1 MLKQEEKKL
10 RKKLIKLHEECL
22 VGDIGFDSYF
32 YLGDFNLGENRFAMW
47 FHHDEYKK
55 LKQHILYITIL
66 FEAKLP
72 FNNEFIDCLK
82 LNKDTSHIELSSEE
96 AIFLKL
102 FNEVIETTDF
112 EDFKKQLSKLVEFI
126 NEICIDLKIDIFKN
140 AKEALP
146 KALDLDRQAG
156 EDEYSFSKILMSVV
170 GNYVD

>member
-47 FHHDEYKK
+47 FHHDDYKK

-72 FNNEFIDCLK
+72 FNNEFIDSLK
-82 LNKDTSHIELSSEE
+82 LNKDTSHIELSVDEKRFLKFFNE
-96 AIFLKL
+96 AIETSGFEEFKSKL
-102 FNEVIETTDF
+102 AELVELINEVG
-112 EDFKKQLSKLVEFI
+112 
-126 NEICIDLKIDIFKN
+126 IDIKIDIFKN

-156 EDEYSFSKILMSVV
+156 EDEYSFSKILISLMNS
-170 GNYVD
+170 YVN

>member
-1 MLKQEEKKL
+1 MEQSK
-10 RKKLIKLHEECL
+10 
-22 VGDIGFDSYF
+22 
-32 YLGDFNLGENRFAMW
+32 
-47 FHHDEYKK
+47 
-55 LKQHILYITIL
+55 
-66 FEAKLP
+66 
-72 FNNEFIDCLK
+72 
-82 LNKDTSHIELSSEE
+82 
-96 AIFLKL
+96 